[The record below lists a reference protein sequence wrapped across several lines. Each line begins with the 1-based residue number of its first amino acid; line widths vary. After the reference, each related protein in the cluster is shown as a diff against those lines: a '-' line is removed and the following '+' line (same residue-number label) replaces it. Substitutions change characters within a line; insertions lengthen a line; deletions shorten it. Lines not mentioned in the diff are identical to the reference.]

1 MQFLKSFLKKF
12 QENVMN
18 LDLDFSLNAGTR
30 TNICTFFHILSPI
43 VKCPKT
49 FGMIWPSK
57 HQIVINYRFV
67 SRVSEEDSTFLS
79 NLLAMKINSRILGI
93 LTRKVHF
100 FVFSEVNEMNEQQQ
114 PTISQNRAECYE
126 VSFIYHTEI
135 WQTLL
140 SQSNG
145 HTGNCRLC

>member
-30 TNICTFFHILSPI
+30 SYKHLHFFHILSPI

-67 SRVSEEDSTFLS
+67 SRVSEEDSTLLS
-79 NLLAMKINSRILGI
+79 NLLAI
-93 LTRKVHF
+93 V
-100 FVFSEVNEMNEQQQ
+100 
-114 PTISQNRAECYE
+114 A
-126 VSFIYHTEI
+126 
-135 WQTLL
+135 
-140 SQSNG
+140 
-145 HTGNCRLC
+145 

>member
-1 MQFLKSFLKKF
+1 MFKF
-12 QENVMN
+12 K
-18 LDLDFSLNAGTR
+18 SLNAGTR

-100 FVFSEVNEMNEQQQ
+100 FVFSEVNEMS
-114 PTISQNRAECYE
+114 IGAKRA
-126 VSFIYHTEI
+126 
-135 WQTLL
+135 
-140 SQSNG
+140 
-145 HTGNCRLC
+145 

>member
-18 LDLDFSLNAGTR
+18 LDLDFSLNAGTP

-79 NLLAMKINSRILGI
+79 NLLAI
-93 LTRKVHF
+93 V
-100 FVFSEVNEMNEQQQ
+100 
-114 PTISQNRAECYE
+114 A
-126 VSFIYHTEI
+126 
-135 WQTLL
+135 
-140 SQSNG
+140 
-145 HTGNCRLC
+145 

>member
-1 MQFLKSFLKKF
+1 MHALIQTIAL
-12 QENVMN
+12 
-18 LDLDFSLNAGTR
+18 
-30 TNICTFFHILSPI
+30 FHILSPT

-100 FVFSEVNEMNEQQQ
+100 ICVYFLEYIFLVKTEQ
-114 PTISQNRAECYE
+114 NDMR
-126 VSFIYHTEI
+126 YHLYI
-135 WQTLL
+135 IQKFGKLF
-140 SQSNG
+140 
-145 HTGNCRLC
+145 

>member
-1 MQFLKSFLKKF
+1 MHPLIQTIAL
-12 QENVMN
+12 
-18 LDLDFSLNAGTR
+18 
-30 TNICTFFHILSPI
+30 FHILSPT

-100 FVFSEVNEMNEQQQ
+100 ICVYFLE
-114 PTISQNRAECYE
+114 
-126 VSFIYHTEI
+126 
-135 WQTLL
+135 
-140 SQSNG
+140 
-145 HTGNCRLC
+145 